1 MRPRRAWSKSASQ
14 VSGPAPITTKVT
26 LCAVC
31 HAELPFKAL
40 RCPSCGAPRT
50 EQKRT
55 PPPIVSA
62 LQAAA
67 GVDDSPTA
75 PAPPAVGTATG
86 FRFGIG
92 FALGALV
99 IVALAWLVI
108 NAAQGEGGVIAFDL
122 SIGQPTVATFSGSDS
137 ATSVPFRLRG
147 DVDIDWTA
155 RPASPDG
162 CRMRAELRVASTPS
176 EYQVLVDGETL
187 TETSRTQSLQALIAN
202 DYVVDVASNC
212 EWSFRFTHRP

>member
-1 MRPRRAWSKSASQ
+1 M
-14 VSGPAPITTKVT
+14 SGPAPITTKVT
-26 LCAVC
+26 LCAIC

-50 EQKRT
+50 ELKRA
-55 PPPIVSA
+55 PAHIGSA
-62 LQAAA
+62 IEAAA
-67 GVDDSPTA
+67 AIDASPTAPTA

-99 IVALAWLVI
+99 IAAVAWLAI
-108 NAAQGEGGVIAFDL
+108 NAAQGKGGDIAFDL
-122 SIGQPTVATFSGSDS
+122 SIGSPTVVRFSGSDT

-147 DVDIDWTA
+147 DVDVEWTA
-155 RPASPDG
+155 RPSSTTG
-162 CRMRAELRVASTPS
+162 CQMRAVLRAASTPS

-187 TETSRTQSLQALIAN
+187 TETSRTQALLALIDN
-202 DYVVDVASNC
+202 DYVIDVASNC
-212 EWSFRFTHRP
+212 DWSFRFKPRS